1 MKLTKKT
8 IERLNE
14 CAEEYFFENDGED
27 FWVHLNRGWENVYEQ
42 GSMTAHLESDNYE
55 NNDYKYGLKLP
66 LTPKQI
72 ERFAFEEISDC
83 RTYHI
88 VSQHQRK

>member
-8 IERLNE
+8 MNRLNK

-27 FWVHLNRGWENVYEQ
+27 FWIYLNEGFENINEYGVT
-42 GSMTAHLESDNYE
+42 SVHLESDNYE

-72 ERFAFEEISDC
+72 EKFVYEEISDC
-83 RTYHI
+83 REN
-88 VSQHQRK
+88 K

>member
-8 IERLNE
+8 IDRLNE

-27 FWVHLNRGWENVYEQ
+27 FWVYLNKGFENIYEH
-42 GSMTAHLESDNYE
+42 GVTSVHLESDNYK

-72 ERFAFEEISDC
+72 EKFVLEEICDC
-83 RTYHI
+83 R
-88 VSQHQRK
+88 

>member
-8 IERLNE
+8 INKLNE
-14 CAEEYFFENDGED
+14 CAEQYFFENDGED
-27 FWVHLNRGWENVYEQ
+27 FWIYLNEGFENINEYGVT
-42 GSMTAHLESDNYE
+42 SVHLESDNYE

-72 ERFAFEEISDC
+72 EKFVYEEICDC
-83 RTYHI
+83 REG
-88 VSQHQRK
+88 K

>member
-1 MKLTKKT
+1 MKFTKKT
-8 IERLNE
+8 MNRLNE

-27 FWVHLNRGWENVYEQ
+27 FWVYLNKGFENIYEH
-42 GSMTAHLESDNYE
+42 GVTSVHLESDNYK

-72 ERFAFEEISDC
+72 EKFVLEEICDC
-83 RTYHI
+83 R
-88 VSQHQRK
+88 

>member
-8 IERLNE
+8 IDRLNE

-27 FWVHLNRGWENVYEQ
+27 FWVYLNKGFENIYEHDVT
-42 GSMTAHLESDNYE
+42 SVHLESDNYK

-72 ERFAFEEISDC
+72 EKFVLEEICDC
-83 RTYHI
+83 R
-88 VSQHQRK
+88 